1 MEVLE
6 SMAVGEAVIKKS
18 LTYEKYYQLIK
29 DLLAEGKT
37 TGVEQ
42 KAAYVKHARL
52 NFQRMKRVYRTTLI
66 GEELKETISNI
77 DRKQLWVVLSEGWCG
92 DAAQNLPAIARMAE
106 QNENIELRILLRD
119 ENPEVMNAYLTNGSK
134 SIPKLIA
141 FDNDSKQ
148 ELFTWGPRPAFF
160 QDMVLQQKANPKM
173 SSEAFNEWLHREYT
187 LDKSQK
193 LQEEFQSLLLFSQN

>member
-6 SMAVGEAVIKKS
+6 KMVVNDALIEKS
-18 LTYEKYYQLIK
+18 LSYEKYYQLIK

-37 TGVEQ
+37 TGIEQ
-42 KAAYVKHARL
+42 KESYIRHARL

-66 GEELKETISNI
+66 SDELKNTVSKIAH
-77 DRKQLWVVLSEGWCG
+77 RQLWVVLSEGWCG
-92 DAAQNLPAIARMAE
+92 DAAQNLPAIARIAE

-119 ENPEVMNAYLTNGSK
+119 ENPDVMEAYLTNGSK

-141 FDNDSKQ
+141 FDERANQ

-160 QDMVLQQKANPKM
+160 QNLVLEHKANPQM
-173 SSEAFNEWLHREYT
+173 SNDEFNEWLHREYT
-187 LDKSQK
+187 LDKTQK
-193 LQEEFQSLLLFSQN
+193 LQEEFQSLLQISLN

>member
-6 SMAVGEAVIKKS
+6 NMVVGEAVMQRS

-42 KAAYVKHARL
+42 KAAHVKHARL

-66 GEELKETISNI
+66 GDELKESISSI
-77 DRKQLWVVLSEGWCG
+77 DRKQLWLVLSEGWCG

-119 ENPEVMNAYLTNGSK
+119 ENPEVMDAYLTNGSK

-141 FDNDSKQ
+141 FDDESKQ

-160 QDMVLQQKANPKM
+160 QNMVLHQKANPKM
-173 SSEAFNEWLHREYT
+173 SSEEFNEWLHREYT
-187 LDKSQK
+187 LDKSLK
-193 LQEEFQSLLLFSQN
+193 LQEEFLSLLHLSLN

>member
-6 SMAVGEAVIKKS
+6 SMVVSEAVIKRS

-37 TGVEQ
+37 TGAEQ
-42 KAAYVKHARL
+42 KASYVKHARL

-66 GEELKETISNI
+66 GDELKETISNI
-77 DRKQLWVVLSEGWCG
+77 DRRQLWIVLSEGWCG
-92 DAAQNLPAIARMAE
+92 DAAQNLPAIAKMAE

-119 ENPEVMNAYLTNGSK
+119 ENPDVMNAYLTNGSK

-141 FDNDSKQ
+141 FDDDSKQ

-160 QDMVLQQKANPKM
+160 QDMVLHQKANPKM
-173 SSEAFNEWLHREYT
+173 SNDEFNEYLHREYT
-187 LDKSQK
+187 LDKAQK
-193 LQEEFQSLLLFSQN
+193 LQEEFQALLLFSQN